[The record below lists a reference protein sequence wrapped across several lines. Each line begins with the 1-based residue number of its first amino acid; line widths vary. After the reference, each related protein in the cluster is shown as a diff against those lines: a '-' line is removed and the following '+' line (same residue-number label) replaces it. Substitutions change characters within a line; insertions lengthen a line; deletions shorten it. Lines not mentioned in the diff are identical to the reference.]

1 MTAAPS
7 STLFDP
13 PLYSPLG
20 EAVGWIGQML
30 FGTLAV
36 TLCVLAVAFVGLTML
51 SGRMPLRRALNVVI
65 GSFILLGAPAIAV
78 AFTSL
83 IQN

>member
-1 MTAAPS
+1 MSALPATR
-7 STLFDP
+7 LFDP

-20 EAVGWIGQML
+20 EAVGWMGQTL

-36 TLCVLAVAFVGLTML
+36 TLCVLAVAALGFMML
-51 SGRMPLRRALNVVI
+51 SGRMPLRRGIEVVI
-65 GSFILLGAPAIAV
+65 GSFILLGAPAIAA

-83 IQN
+83 IN